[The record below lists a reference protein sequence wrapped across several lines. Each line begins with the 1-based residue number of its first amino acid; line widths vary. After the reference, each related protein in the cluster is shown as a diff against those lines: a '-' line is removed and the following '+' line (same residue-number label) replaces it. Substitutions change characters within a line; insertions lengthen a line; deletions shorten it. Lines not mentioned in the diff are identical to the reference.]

1 MLHEAL
7 RSSVPRLP
15 TVFAFVACLALLG
28 CSGGGSSLPE
38 AQQASTVT
46 DTGNDFLIGRPL
58 ERAGIGDVEL
68 AFARYGG
75 TRGDMIETFEAQPW
89 FQDGLT
95 RDEALF
101 VERSLSFV
109 GSYSGPRT
117 AYVSQETIEE
127 KLYLYE
133 KVQTAEGE
141 VELLLIFE
149 PGQDGA
155 GEMSS
160 LRLMLPALEAIVGVP
175 YPLAVMTV
183 VNGEFR
189 INDYNDGQF
198 IRIARCCTL
207 SPFILAHELAHT
219 YWSIGPAWFNE
230 GMADLYAVMTIE
242 RLNRDAA
249 PEWRQVTADLDL
261 FYEGRKLAASRFP
274 DLLLPRR
281 FASDGLYEAADV
293 FLYEI
298 RDLLGDSEFLSAAR
312 QLYLT
317 SDFGRYI
324 LSDFRI
330 EDALLTFSD
339 GGASEEIMR
348 MFNRQIWGDDG
359 EHYLRLKELESS

>member
-1 MLHEAL
+1 M
-7 RSSVPRLP
+7 VRLP
-15 TVFAFVACLALLG
+15 AVFTAVACLVLLG
-28 CSGGGSSLPE
+28 CSSGDSSLPV
-38 AQQASTVT
+38 AQEDLTVL
-46 DTGNDFLIGRPL
+46 DDGDDFLIGRPL

-68 AFARYGG
+68 AFARYEG
-75 TRGDMIETFEAQPW
+75 TRGDMIETFRAQPW

-117 AYVSQETIEE
+117 AYVSRETIEE

-133 KVQTAEGE
+133 KVQTAGGE

-155 GEMSS
+155 SEISS
-160 LRLMLPALEAIVGVP
+160 LRLMLPALESIVGVP
-175 YPLAVMTV
+175 YPLAVMTI

-242 RLNRDAA
+242 RLNQDAA
-249 PEWRQVTADLDL
+249 PEWMQISADLDL

-298 RDLLGDSEFLSAAR
+298 RDLIGDSEFLLAAR
-312 QLYLT
+312 QIYLR
-317 SDFGRYI
+317 SDFGRSI

-330 EDALLTFSD
+330 EDTFLTFSD
-339 GGASEEIMR
+339 GAVSDQLMQ

-359 EHYLRLKELESS
+359 EHYLSLKELESS

>member
-1 MLHEAL
+1 MA
-7 RSSVPRLP
+7 RFRA
-15 TVFAFVACLALLG
+15 AFLAAAGLVLLG
-28 CSGGGSSLPE
+28 CSNGGDSDLPS
-38 AQQASTVT
+38 ANQDPTFDAAS
-46 DTGNDFLIGRPL
+46 NDFLIGRPL

-68 AFARYGG
+68 AFARYGE
-75 TRGDMIETFEAQPW
+75 TRVEMIDTFQSQPW

-101 VERSLSFV
+101 VERSLAFV
-109 GSYSGPRT
+109 ASYSGPRT
-117 AYVSQETIEE
+117 AYVSQETIEN

-133 KVQTAEGE
+133 RVPTQDGE

-155 GEMSS
+155 GEMSM
-160 LRLMLPALEAIVGVP
+160 LRLMLPVLESLVGVP

-189 INDYNDGQF
+189 VNDYNDGQF
-198 IRIARCCTL
+198 IRISRCCTL
-207 SPFILAHELAHT
+207 APFILAHELAHT
-219 YWSIGPAWFNE
+219 YWSVGPSWFNE

-242 RLNRDAA
+242 RLNQDADA
-249 PEWRQVTADLDL
+249 DWRPVSADIDSY
-261 FYEGRKLAASRFP
+261 YEARKIAASLFP
-274 DLLLPRR
+274 ELLLTRR

-298 RDLLGDSEFLSAAR
+298 RDLLGDREFLSAAR

-324 LSDFRI
+324 LSEFRI
-330 EDALLTFSD
+330 EETFLAFAD
-339 GGASEEIMR
+339 GGASNLLMQ
-348 MFNRQIWGDDG
+348 MFDRQIWGDEG
-359 EHYLRLKELESS
+359 ERYRGLKELETS